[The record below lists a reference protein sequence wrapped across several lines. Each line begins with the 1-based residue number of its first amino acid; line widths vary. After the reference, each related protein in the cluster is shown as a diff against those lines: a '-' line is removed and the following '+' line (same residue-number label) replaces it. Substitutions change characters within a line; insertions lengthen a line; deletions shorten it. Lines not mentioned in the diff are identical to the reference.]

1 MDSEFEEYTSP
12 PPDTSGAWM
21 LTFADLLSLIITFF
35 VMLFSMTTIEEQQ
48 WENIVRSL
56 SQRLRLEQTTDM
68 TPPAAELS
76 IEKEEVAKAVELP
89 YLHGILTQKL
99 AEAGMAKVAKV
110 EMKHDRVI
118 ISFAGQE
125 AFHKGSVT
133 MEPAMEQGMAQVAQ
147 FIRHIGNRVE
157 INGNADPTP
166 LQGKAY
172 PSNWELS
179 LDRARVV
186 GDYLKAQGYPSPI
199 RVYGR
204 GASGYFEIPPQKD
217 REERDRI
224 SRRIDIVIR
233 SERANADVRLFP

>member
-1 MDSEFEEYTSP
+1 MDSEFEEYTTP

-35 VMLFSMTTIEEQQ
+35 VMLFSMTTIEEQE
-48 WENIVRSL
+48 WEHIVRSL
-56 SQRLRLEQTTDM
+56 SQRLRLEQTAEI

-76 IEKEEVAKAVELP
+76 IEKEEVKKAVELP
-89 YLHGILTQKL
+89 YLHGILLQKL
-99 AEAGMAKVAKV
+99 AESDVAKTATV
-110 EMKHDRVI
+110 ELRDDRVM

-125 AFHKGSVT
+125 AFQKGSIA
-133 MEPAMEQGMAQVAQ
+133 MQPSMEQGLAQVAQ

-186 GDYLKAQGYPSPI
+186 GDYLKAQGYPYPI

-204 GASGYFEIPPQKD
+204 GASGYFEIPPQPDKQ
-217 REERDRI
+217 ERDRL

-233 SERANADVRLFP
+233 AESANADVRPFP